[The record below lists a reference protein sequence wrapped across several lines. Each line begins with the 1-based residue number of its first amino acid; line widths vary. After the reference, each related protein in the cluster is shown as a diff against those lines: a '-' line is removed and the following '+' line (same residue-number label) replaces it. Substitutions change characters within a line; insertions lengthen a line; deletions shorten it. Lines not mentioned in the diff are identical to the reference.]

1 MGENMTFNFECQ
13 WLHWFRP
20 GGFNWVNFT
29 FIHADF
35 EWGRSLGD
43 VGFGLGLLG
52 FVFDWSHNYDPDT
65 KLREQLKFDITSLC
79 SVVMVPREEYEA
91 FKAYRA
97 QLNPPKSDTGD

>member
-1 MGENMTFNFECQ
+1 MTFNFECQ

-20 GGFNWVNFT
+20 GGFSWVNFT

-35 EWGRSLGD
+35 EWNRS
-43 VGFGLGLLG
+43 FGNLEFSAGLLG
-52 FVFDWSHNYDPDT
+52 LRFWWSWNYDPDT
-65 KLREQLKFDITSLC
+65 ELRERLKADISALGSL
-79 SVVMVPREEYEA
+79 VAIPREEYEA